1 MSKYIDDIAIDRS
14 ASYNRKYILGQI
26 RHVWKRIFHRYY
38 DKKLQK
44 AIEEYGQIHL
54 RRKTDNNY

>member
-44 AIEEYGQIHL
+44 AIEEYGQIH
-54 RRKTDNNY
+54 